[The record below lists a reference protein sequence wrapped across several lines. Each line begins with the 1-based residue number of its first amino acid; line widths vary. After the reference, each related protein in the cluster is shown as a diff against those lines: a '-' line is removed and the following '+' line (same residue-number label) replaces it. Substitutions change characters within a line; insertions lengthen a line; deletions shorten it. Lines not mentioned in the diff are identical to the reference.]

1 MGLDRV
7 PEAKCLRGKLKE
19 ICTQQKSWQ
28 WNMDLAKKWSHQ
40 EENEF
45 YYIDGHVQVYNG
57 HKAKLGKK
65 HVARQKLCLPGMQEF
80 WVNNKDGMPYF
91 YVTGQ
96 VNEKLIEMLETQI
109 IPTLLEEIP
118 SKYTQGELE
127 GDPDLP
133 RFTLVFDREAYS
145 PVFFQRLWDKY
156 RIAIITYRKNVKEIW
171 NNNDFNEH
179 KIDIEGNETKMLL
192 AEKTIELNKAQMREI
207 RRLSGDHQTSVI
219 TTNKKLSLHMVAI
232 QMFARW
238 TQENFFKYMR
248 QDYDFDRLLQY
259 AVEQIDKDFVVV
271 NPEYNNIAYRLKKI
285 REKISRRMAALYKLQ
300 EDNVNDDLDSTNKYV
315 EKQIKVK
322 RELHDFKQQQEQLLD
337 ARKQIPYKIKIE
349 DMPDN
354 VRYNKL
360 NLESKRFQ
368 NIIKIICYRAETS
381 FATLLSS
388 NYKKSINEKRALV
401 KSIINSHADIVP
413 DYQNNTLTVSL
424 YSQSSPRMNDT
435 IKNICNLLNETK
447 TKYPGTNLIMNYK
460 IAT

>member
-1 MGLDRV
+1 
-7 PEAKCLRGKLKE
+7 
-19 ICTQQKSWQ
+19 
-28 WNMDLAKKWSHQ
+28 
-40 EENEF
+40 
-45 YYIDGHVQVYNG
+45 
-57 HKAKLGKK
+57 
-65 HVARQKLCLPGMQEF
+65 
-80 WVNNKDGMPYF
+80 
-91 YVTGQ
+91 
-96 VNEKLIEMLETQI
+96 
-109 IPTLLEEIP
+109 
-118 SKYTQGELE
+118 
-127 GDPDLP
+127 
-133 RFTLVFDREAYS
+133 
-145 PVFFQRLWDKY
+145 
-156 RIAIITYRKNVKEIW
+156 
-171 NNNDFNEH
+171 
-179 KIDIEGNETKMLL
+179 
-192 AEKTIELNKAQMREI
+192 MREI

-248 QDYDFDRLLQY
+248 QDYDFDRLLQC